1 MSTPRHI
8 LAAFLVVILL
18 ITSGAASSVAQSYTL
33 TIQEGQVYVNGK
45 NVEADEVPASL
56 NVNTMNV
63 HLSFSGTPN
72 PTFELSGHYYVI
84 EGEGLREVKRSGAN
98 KDDTTVIFRN
108 AAPQGV
114 AARSYAASGNAYPQ
128 MEMEADAEANPSVQM
143 QLYTMELSNN
153 ARQLNEM
160 NGSLTQRRAQDLLQQ
175 LQVQAE
181 QAAQYAQN
189 LPYIEQQLY
198 LNEIG
203 QRDQGLYKRLLSEL
217 ELERETH
224 QLAAQARALPEGQT
238 RDAKITELRDMLGH
252 ILDLK
257 QENRRQEI
265 AQLEQELTIL
275 QQRLADREA
284 MKDRMI
290 EKRIQELLR

>member
-33 TIQEGQVYVNGK
+33 TIQEGQVFVNGK
-45 NVEADEVPASL
+45 KVDADEVPASL
-56 NVNTMNV
+56 DVNTMNV

-72 PTFELSGHYYVI
+72 PTFELSGRYYVI
-84 EGEGLREVKRSGAN
+84 EGEGLREVKRAGVD

-128 MEMEADAEANPSVQM
+128 PKADMEANPNVQM
-143 QLYTMELSNN
+143 QQYVIELSNN

-160 NGSLTQRRAQDLLQQ
+160 NGSLSQRRAQDLLQQ
-175 LQVQAE
+175 LQIQAE

-203 QRDQGLYKRLLSEL
+203 QRDQALYNQLLNEL
-217 ELERETH
+217 ELERETYE
-224 QLAAQARALPEGQT
+224 LAAQARALPEGQA

-265 AQLEQELTIL
+265 AQLKQELAIL